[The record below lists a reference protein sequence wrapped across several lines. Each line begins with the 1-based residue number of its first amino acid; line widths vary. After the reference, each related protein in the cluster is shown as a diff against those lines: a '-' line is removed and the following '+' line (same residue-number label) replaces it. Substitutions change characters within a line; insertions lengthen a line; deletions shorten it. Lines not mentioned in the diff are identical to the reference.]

1 MEIFAKYYSE
11 KSAILL
17 PWILLGS
24 GFCLLYI
31 PTVWTLMHGL
41 WGSEQQGHGPIVL
54 MVCIWL
60 FWRKRIEVA
69 GAVFSSSKIYSW
81 VLLLAGCL
89 IYALG
94 RSQGILILEVGSS
107 LFLVAGSVL
116 LLRGPAALRLLW
128 FPVFFMLFLLPL
140 PISVVDAL
148 TQPMKMAVSWVAE
161 FILFHAGY
169 PIARTGV
176 MLQVGAYQLLVA
188 DACAGLQT
196 LFTLEAMGLLYLNI
210 VRHSSL
216 LRNVGLAILIIPI
229 SFVANVVRVC
239 ILILVTYHFG
249 DAAGQ
254 GFLHGFSGLVLF
266 VVALLLIIGMDS
278 LLRFTGNRGAAHV
291 A

>member
-1 MEIFAKYYSE
+1 MEILANHHSK
-11 KSAILL
+11 KVAIFL
-17 PWILLGS
+17 PWLLLGS

-54 MVCIWL
+54 AVCIWL

-69 GAVFSSSKIYSW
+69 SAEVSSGQLMSW
-81 VLLLAGCL
+81 ALLFAGCL

-107 LFLVAGSVL
+107 LPMVAGSVL
-116 LLRGPAALRLLW
+116 LLRGSAALRLLW
-128 FPVFFMLFLLPL
+128 FPIFFMLFLLPL
-140 PISVVDAL
+140 PVSVVDAL
-148 TQPMKMAVSWVAE
+148 TQPMKMAVSWAAE
-161 FILFHAGY
+161 FLLFHAGY
-169 PIARTGV
+169 PIARSGV
-176 MLQVGAYQLLVA
+176 MLQIGSYQLLVA

-239 ILILVTYHFG
+239 VLILVTYHFG

-254 GFLHGFSGLVLF
+254 GFLHGFSGMVL
-266 VVALLLIIGMDS
+266 
-278 LLRFTGNRGAAHV
+278 
-291 A
+291 

>member
-1 MEIFAKYYSE
+1 
-11 KSAILL
+11 
-17 PWILLGS
+17 
-24 GFCLLYI
+24 
-31 PTVWTLMHGL
+31 MHGL